1 MSRNGRIIIF
11 GLKKRIILNYKTF
24 KLKLYNL
31 GLIPSSLGF
40 KENPNTK
47 MHGGIAIKFF
57 DKKIGKILGK
67 CVFYNG
73 SRHIMRG

>member
-11 GLKKRIILNYKTF
+11 GFKKIIFNYKTF

-31 GLIPSSLGF
+31 GLIPSSLGY

-47 MHGGIAIKFF
+47 MHGGIARIFF
-57 DKKIGKILGK
+57 DKKIGKNLGK
-67 CVFYNG
+67 CVLYNG